1 MLTCNTPYFPN
12 HTLAHSA
19 CLQKYH
25 TTPLCSYQRDYGVHT
40 HTHTPTHTQTHH
52 THPTTHANTH
62 THPHTKT
69 HTHTPTHT
77 HRHTHLHR
85 VVKRIPGD
93 YKCFSNHHLVKL
105 KHCWLFTCT
114 SNKRDRKSVV

>member
-1 MLTCNTPYFPN
+1 MLERTNCWYLCVLKYEESQLPQLPQQERRGAITGMCT
-12 HTLAHSA
+12 HT
-19 CLQKYH
+19 H
-25 TTPLCSYQRDYGVHT
+25 TTQSKTHTITTIHT
-40 HTHTPTHTQTHH
+40 HTHTH
-52 THPTTHANTH
+52 
-62 THPHTKT
+62 K
-69 HTHTPTHT
+69 HTHT
-77 HRHTHLHR
+77 HTHLHR